1 MTLLGLPV
9 LTALFVFGGF
19 IIAAVASLVFALK
32 FKPTS
37 DRWLTAE
44 DLFRRQSAPN
54 QPKEAAQ
61 RR

>member
-19 IIAAVASLVFALK
+19 LIAAVASLVFALR

-37 DRWLTAE
+37 DRWLTVE
-44 DLFRRQSAPN
+44 DLFRRQPAADH
-54 QPKEAAQ
+54 QKEAAQ

>member
-19 IIAAVASLVFALK
+19 LVAVVASIVFAVM
-32 FKPTS
+32 FKPVS
-37 DRWLTAE
+37 DRWMTVE
-44 DLFRRQSAPN
+44 DLFRRRSAPI
-54 QPKEAAQ
+54 QPKETAQ